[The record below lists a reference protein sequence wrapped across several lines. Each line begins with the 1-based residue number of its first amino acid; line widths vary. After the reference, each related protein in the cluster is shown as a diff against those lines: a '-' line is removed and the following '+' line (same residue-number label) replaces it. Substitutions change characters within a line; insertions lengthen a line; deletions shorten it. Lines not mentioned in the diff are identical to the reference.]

1 MSYCVNCG
9 VELDRTAK
17 KCALCGMVV
26 VNPLQKQDT
35 ESLLP
40 YPVPTEKLST
50 QERYYVVY
58 ILSILLVLQA
68 VVSIILNIFYLNKSL
83 WSVYTIGAFVL
94 VFIMS
99 AVPLVTKRPFLFY
112 MTLDMFGI
120 LLYLFIVERVSNTT
134 SWYISIAMPITLCI
148 YILIVIFTLYINK
161 KSASRMRIAAT
172 ILFEIGVLSV
182 CVDTSTSMYIYNH
195 LMVSWSLIVLPCC
208 GALGLALYATS
219 RNKHV
224 QDELRKRFHI

>member
-9 VELDRTAK
+9 VELDKTAK

-26 VNPLQKQDT
+26 INPLQKQDT
-35 ESLLP
+35 DSLLP
-40 YPVPTEKLST
+40 YPVPTEEFST

-68 VVSIILNIFYLNKSL
+68 VVSVILNIFYFNKSL
-83 WSVYTIGAFVL
+83 WSVYSIGAFVL

-99 AVPLVTKRPFLFY
+99 AVPLVTKKPFLLY
-112 MTLDMFGI
+112 ITLDVVGI

-134 SWYISIAMPITLCI
+134 DWYISIAVPITLCI
-148 YILIVIFTLYINK
+148 YILIIVLVFYINK
-161 KSASRMRIAAT
+161 KKAGRLRTSAT
-172 ILFEIGVLSV
+172 ILFETGILSV
-182 CVDTSTSMYIYNH
+182 CIDMSTNIYAH
-195 LMVSWSLIVLPCC
+195 DQLMVSWSLIVLPCC